1 MHEEQNNLQK
11 DKPLNTKLLVVQY
24 NTLREEILKRM
35 EIENQ
40 LVTFTIIVFG
50 TILGIGYQNKITS
63 LILIYPMIALFVII
77 LHIHSEYHVNQIAF
91 YIKDRI
97 ESVVGE
103 VNIGWETYLAKNR
116 YSRFYLGVGGIVVTT
131 ELIAIVVGISTVPF
145 STTFF
150 AVLVGQ
156 SIKNPDFIVN
166 MLLGIAIVSFLLTLI
181 MLLPFQV
188 KPIRDRTRIRAKIDY
203 RAMRLLL
210 KPIHAISK
218 KREIKKRNS

>member
-116 YSRFYLGVGGIVVTT
+116 YSRFYLGVGGIVVT
-131 ELIAIVVGISTVPF
+131 A
-145 STTFF
+145 
-150 AVLVGQ
+150 
-156 SIKNPDFIVN
+156 
-166 MLLGIAIVSFLLTLI
+166 
-181 MLLPFQV
+181 
-188 KPIRDRTRIRAKIDY
+188 
-203 RAMRLLL
+203 
-210 KPIHAISK
+210 
-218 KREIKKRNS
+218 